1 MARNPS
7 GPSRRVGGEAG
18 RRAINLRFIGETVS
32 ELRRVTW
39 PAREETTRLTVMV
52 IAVAAVVGVFLY
64 IVDLIFAGLI
74 GVLLGN

>member
-7 GPSRRVGGEAG
+7 APSRRVGGEPG

-52 IAVAAVVGVFLY
+52 LAVAAVVGVFLY

>member
-7 GPSRRVGGEAG
+7 APS
-18 RRAINLRFIGETVS
+18 
-32 ELRRVTW
+32 
-39 PAREETTRLTVMV
+39 RLTVMV

>member
-7 GPSRRVGGEAG
+7 APSRRLGGEVG

-39 PAREETTRLTVMV
+39 PARQETTRLTVMV

-64 IVDLIFAGLI
+64 VVDLIFAGLI

>member
-7 GPSRRVGGEAG
+7 APSRRVRGEAG

-52 IAVAAVVGVFLY
+52 IAVAAVVGVFLS